1 MRAFTA
7 GGIAKFISSLVM
19 YPLTTIRTRY
29 QQTQFITDSIKPKY
43 SSSFDIVRKIVS
55 EEGVTGFYKGFTIN
69 LVKGFIQRGIYF
81 YFYELA
87 KKTLGIEH
95 IPSKKK

>member
-43 SSSFDIVRKIVS
+43 TSTFDIVRKIVS
-55 EEGVTGFYKGFTIN
+55 
-69 LVKGFIQRGIYF
+69 
-81 YFYELA
+81 
-87 KKTLGIEH
+87 
-95 IPSKKK
+95 